1 MEESLELVVDKRSD
15 MEWAL
20 DAVSRQL
27 ASILA
32 AEYSE
37 MVAAAGGD
45 AIKETLVSG
54 IVGIRD
60 GCVTKEL
67 VEYAWDVILS
77 GDWEGPVI

>member
-1 MEESLELVVDKRSD
+1 LELVVDKRLD
-15 MEWAL
+15 IEWSL
-20 DAVSRQL
+20 DAASRQL
-27 ASILA
+27 ASVLA
-32 AEYSE
+32 VEYSE

-45 AIKETLVSG
+45 AMKETLVGG
-54 IVGIRD
+54 IIGIRD